1 MSGINDYLLR
11 FGLTTDIIIVAMA
24 GATAL
29 MSVVAVWYTL
39 LHRDLLA
46 PRLKM
51 LAERRAVLKAGLT
64 MSRPRSAQ
72 NTPTIGFMRRVV
84 SRLNLMRS
92 GQVEKISRKLVTAG
106 FRSRDAVVVYLF
118 LRLAAPILLG
128 ALAVVLLYAL
138 GLYNLGP
145 AGKLLASVGAVI
157 IGVVAPD
164 IFVKNTMDK
173 RKLAVRR
180 GVPDALDLLVI
191 CAEAGL
197 SMDAAFDRVSRE
209 MAEAFPE
216 ISEEFALTGIELS
229 FLPERRKALEN
240 LTTRTDLQELR
251 AVVNTLIQTEKYG
264 TPLATSL
271 RVLASEFR
279 NDRLMRAEEKA
290 ARLPALLTVPMI
302 LFILPSLFV
311 VLIGPAALKTIDAL
325 RGVI

>member
-1 MSGINDYLLR
+1 MSGINDYLPLW
-11 FGLTTDIIIVAMA
+11 LTTDTLIVAMA
-24 GATAL
+24 GAAAF
-29 MSVVAVWYTL
+29 MSVVAVWYAL
-39 LHRDLLA
+39 LHRDPLA

-51 LAERRAVLKAGLT
+51 LAERRAVLKAGFT
-64 MSRPRSAQ
+64 MARRRSAQ
-72 NTPTIGFMRRVV
+72 NAPTIGFMRRVV

-92 GQVEKISRKLVTAG
+92 GQVEKISRNLLTAG

-118 LRLAAPILLG
+118 LKLALPIGMG
-128 ALAVVLLYAL
+128 ALAVILLYAL
-138 GLYNLGP
+138 GLYDLGP
-145 AGKLLASVGAVI
+145 TGKLVASIGAIKLGFLAPS
-157 IGVVAPD
+157 
-164 IFVKNTMDK
+164 IFVKNAMDK
-173 RKLAVRR
+173 RKHAIRR

-216 ISEEFALTGIELS
+216 IAEEFALTGIELS

-240 LTTRTDLQELR
+240 LSIRTNLQELR

-264 TPLATSL
+264 TPLASSL
-271 RVLASEFR
+271 RVLAAEFR
-279 NDRLMRAEEKA
+279 DDRLMRAEEKA
-290 ARLPALLTVPMI
+290 ARLPAILTIPMI

-325 RGVI
+325 SKLV